1 MLPRC
6 LVLWDVDHTLIETR
20 GVGSAVFRE
29 AFEKA
34 TGMTMSAGMATAHGH
49 TEPVLLEK
57 TLEINGIQHRDDGL
71 FERFAAAQAD
81 GYRARVDELRKRGRA
96 LPGVEEAVGAL
107 ATEPDVV
114 QSVLT
119 GNTRRAAQ
127 VKLSVFGL
135 ERYLNLDTGA
145 YGDDDAYR
153 PRLVE
158 FAMARAAERV
168 GAPVPSEST
177 VLIGDTPK
185 DIAAAREAGVG
196 VIAVASGTSS
206 VDDLTGAGAD
216 LVLGTL
222 ESVDIRDL
230 VGRVLTVRAGE

>member
-34 TGMTMSAGMATAHGH
+34 TGATMSAGMATAHGH

-57 TLEINGIQHRDDGL
+57 TLELNGIQDREEGL

-81 GYRARVDELRKRGRA
+81 GYRARSDELRERGRV
-96 LPGVEEAVGAL
+96 LPGIEDALGAL
-107 ATEPDVV
+107 ATDSGVM

-127 VKLSVFGL
+127 VKLSAFGL
-135 ERYLNLDTGA
+135 DRHLDLAVGA
-145 YGDDDAYR
+145 YGDDDSYR

-158 FAMARAAERV
+158 VALARAAERA
-168 GAPVPSEST
+168 GMSVPRERV

-206 VDDLTGAGAD
+206 VDDLTGVGAD